1 MSLRALCAKQ
11 SPSKPEIA
19 SGKKSHRK
27 DNHIYCFSFS
37 LIYFGRT
44 EVMQTVKMVVTGP
57 FSAGKTQF
65 IQSVSEI
72 DVVAT
77 ERKISSDAERSVKDT
92 TTVAMDFGRITV
104 DEDLVL
110 YLFGTPGQKR
120 FDFMWEILSEGM
132 LGFIVLVDST
142 RPETFR
148 EARSILETFRAYAPT
163 PFVVAANKQD
173 KDDAWELDD
182 VRHALR
188 LDGKTKLLPCI
199 ATNKKQVKDV
209 LLELLYSI
217 LAEMES
223 GK

>member
-1 MSLRALCAKQ
+1 MKA
-11 SPSKPEIA
+11 
-19 SGKKSHRK
+19 
-27 DNHIYCFSFS
+27 
-37 LIYFGRT
+37 
-44 EVMQTVKMVVTGP
+44 VKMVITGP
-57 FSAGKTQF
+57 FAAGKTAF

-72 DVVAT
+72 DVVST
-77 ERKISSDAERSVKDT
+77 ERSISDGTSVVKDE

-132 LGFIVLVDST
+132 LGFIVIVDST

-148 EARSILETFRAYAPT
+148 QARQILDIFRQYADT

-173 KDDAWELDD
+173 LEDAWPPDD
-182 VRHALR
+182 LRFALK
-188 LDGKTKLLPCI
+188 LDGEAKIRPCV
-199 ATNKKQVKDV
+199 ATDKATVKSV

-217 LAEMES
+217 LEVTVE
-223 GK
+223 